1 MRSTTQAG
9 ALDDGSFPISDA
21 TEEGEI
27 QPYNTSDQLCI
38 QERGGGKPFLTPPG
52 SWLELLKHVI

>member
-1 MRSTTQAG
+1 MQAG
-9 ALDDGSFPISDA
+9 ALGDGSFPVSDA

-27 QPYNTSDQLCI
+27 QPYNTCDQLYI
-38 QERGGGKPFLTPPG
+38 QKRGGKPFPTPPG